1 MSARPR
7 VSVVI
12 PAYHSHATLRECL
25 VALRA
30 QTWRDFEILLVNS
43 SNESE
48 TARVVQDFPEVRFTQ
63 SPVRLLPHAARNV
76 GVRQARGDFLVFT
89 DPDCRARP
97 DWLERL
103 ISSHNA
109 GHSVVGGAMGLSSN
123 TALERAIHLSKFFW
137 LLPGLNAGRRSVVCT
152 ANASYDR
159 AAWNA
164 AGPFDDELF
173 MGDALLAMRAAAR
186 GHAPWFEPAAIV
198 EHIHEGT
205 AWMYVRQF
213 FRRGQEFAAA
223 RVVQEDWS
231 RWRIAAH
238 VVTGPFVPL
247 LILAKTASFAAR
259 SEWISA
265 FITSFFYQ
273 LVFRLA
279 WSVGEMAAQVD
290 LLTSRGISAHRKAQT
305 TKDRNRERHDYESV
319 KCERAN
325 SADNGR

>member
-1 MSARPR
+1 MTLAPR
-7 VSVVI
+7 ASIVI
-12 PAYHSHATLRECL
+12 PAYHSHTTLRQCL
-25 VALRA
+25 EALRA
-30 QTWRDFEILLVNS
+30 QTFRDFEILLVNS
-43 SNESE
+43 SNEPE

-76 GVRQARGDFLVFT
+76 AVQQARGDFLIFT

-109 GHSVVGGAMGLSSN
+109 GHSVVGGAMELSN
-123 TALERAIHLSKFFW
+123 GTALERAIHLSKFFW
-137 LLPGLNAGRRSVVCT
+137 LLPGVTAGRCPVICT
-152 ANASYDR
+152 ANASYNR

-173 MGDALLAMRAAAR
+173 TGDALLAMRAATR

-198 EHIHEGT
+198 EHSHEGT
-205 AWMYVRQF
+205 ARLYVRQF

-223 RVVQEDWS
+223 RAVQEAWS

-238 VVTGPFVPL
+238 VVTGLFVPL
-247 LILAKTASFAAR
+247 LILARTASCAAR
-259 SEWISA
+259 SGWISA

-290 LLTSRGISAHRKAQT
+290 LLTSRGISAHRK
-305 TKDRNRERHDYESV
+305 
-319 KCERAN
+319 
-325 SADNGR
+325 

>member
-76 GVRQARGDFLVFT
+76 GVQQALGDFLVFT

-109 GHSVVGGAMGLSSN
+109 GHSVVGGAMGLSSS

-198 EHIHEGT
+198 EHSHEGT
-205 AWMYVRQF
+205 AWMYLRQF
-213 FRRGQEFAAA
+213 FRRGQEFAVARAA
-223 RVVQEDWS
+223 QQAWAG
-231 RWRIAAH
+231 WRIAAH
-238 VVTGPFVPL
+238 LAAGPLVPL
-247 LILAKTASFAAR
+247 LVLARTGACAGR
-259 SEWISA
+259 SGWTSA
-265 FITSFFYQ
+265 FIISFFYQ
-273 LVFRLA
+273 LAFRVA
-279 WSVGEMAAQVD
+279 WSVGEMASQVE
-290 LLTSRGISAHRKAQT
+290 LLTHPGIRGHSKA
-305 TKDRNRERHDYESV
+305 Y
-319 KCERAN
+319 AN
-325 SADNGR
+325 DGRPE